1 MTYGEFVKGI
11 EGMGIHM
18 FDNESKRL
26 FDHLDKG
33 KSGKLTYKDFT
44 SCFTFNTLSKQD
56 SRQAEMLFLA
66 HPVEEIIRA
75 NSVSEL
81 SDRSTKLPIGVKTS
95 EIPLNQ
101 IFSKKKPVKN

>member
-26 FDHLDKG
+26 FDHLDKA

-95 EIPLNQ
+95 EIPLN
-101 IFSKKKPVKN
+101 